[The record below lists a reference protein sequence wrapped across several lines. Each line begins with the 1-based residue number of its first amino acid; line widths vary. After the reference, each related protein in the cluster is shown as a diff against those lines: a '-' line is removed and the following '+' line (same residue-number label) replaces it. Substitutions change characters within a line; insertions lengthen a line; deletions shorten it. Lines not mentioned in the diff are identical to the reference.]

1 MAELREELI
10 TIIGGS
16 GFLGS
21 HIVRALAKRDCR
33 IRVAVRR
40 PDLAG
45 HLCPLGMIGQI
56 MPVQANVRYPASL
69 DAACSGACAVIN
81 LVGILAPSRRQSF
94 EAIHVDGAKAVAEAA
109 RKAGAET
116 LIHVSAIG
124 AENESPSLYGRSKA
138 RGEKEIRRI
147 FPEATILRPSIVFGP
162 EDSFFNR
169 LAAIARLSPVLPLIN
184 GGNTRLQPV
193 FVGDVAKAITVI
205 IDGDK
210 HFGATYELGGPEILS
225 FREVMA
231 FILKAVE
238 RKRFLL
244 PVPRSIVK
252 AQAAILQMLPNPP
265 LTLDQL
271 RMLERDNVVG
281 EQAKAE
287 GRILAAFGIK
297 PRGIEAIVPEYLTR
311 FRRTGQFKS
320 RRDRLKP

>member
-1 MAELREELI
+1 MAKLREELI

-21 HIVRALAKRDCR
+21 HIVRTLDKRDYR

-69 DAACSGACAVIN
+69 DAACAGATAVIN
-81 LVGILAPSRRQSF
+81 LVGILAPSRQQNF
-94 EAIHVDGAKAVAEAA
+94 ETIHIAGAKAVASAA
-109 RKAGAET
+109 RKAGAQT
-116 LIHVSAIG
+116 LTHVSAIG
-124 AENESPSLYGRSKA
+124 AERESPSLYARSKA
-138 RGEKEIRRI
+138 QGEEEIRRI

-169 LAAIARLSPVLPLIN
+169 FAAIAKLSPVLPLIN
-184 GGNTRLQPV
+184 RGNTKFQPV
-193 FVGDVAKAITVI
+193 FVGDVAKAVTVI
-205 IDGDK
+205 IDGEK
-210 HFGATYELGGPEILS
+210 RFAATYELGGPEILS

-231 FILKAVE
+231 FTLKAIE
-238 RKRFLL
+238 RKRLLL
-244 PVPRSIVK
+244 PVPLAIIK

-287 GRILAAFGIK
+287 GRVFKAFGIK
-297 PRGIEAIVPEYLTR
+297 PRSIEAIVPEYLTR

-320 RRDRLKP
+320 RSDRPKP